1 MWVTNTTQ
9 TQLFLTPPPPP
20 ITFFFP
26 VTLSEI
32 LIFSILI
39 LSSTRS
45 FDSEMMNTITIYNIV
60 YLYTF
65 TVVQLDTVLTISERD
80 CYPCVGYTS

>member
-32 LIFSILI
+32 LIFH
-39 LSSTRS
+39 
-45 FDSEMMNTITIYNIV
+45 FDFVIDEII
-60 YLYTF
+60 
-65 TVVQLDTVLTISERD
+65 
-80 CYPCVGYTS
+80 